1 MQVWRYFIYELFS
14 DTDCSRRPGYFQ
26 LRVPVMAD
34 RVYIARTGLITA
46 TGGTSDMVGAVFR
59 TGISAY
65 QRANYF
71 THDRHLITLAQ
82 VPEESLP
89 PVTDALGISTCSLR
103 DQRLIR
109 MLQVAAEQALQEY
122 SGQPVPLLLA
132 GPENYRGLN
141 HQLGGNFLAHFA
153 QQIDLPID
161 YPASRVNSLG
171 RAGVLEALRLAHHYL
186 LELGHPFVLIGGVD
200 TAQNS
205 AWLQMLDRDERVKSE
220 RSGASDTFVPG
231 DGAGCLLLTAD
242 PTLAMRHEDYIFAL
256 SPPGFGHEH
265 GHRYSDEPYLG
276 EGLHTAVQQ
285 VLEYLPQQMKIRRLF
300 SSANGESY
308 WAKELGVAMT
318 RASHRLQDLQHEHPA
333 DTYGDI
339 GAATGAALISIA
351 CYDMRH
357 ATTPSPCLITT
368 AADHAF
374 RAAVCLI
381 PERIEP

>member
-1 MQVWRYFIYELFS
+1 MSQHI
-14 DTDCSRRPGYFQ
+14 
-26 LRVPVMAD
+26 
-34 RVYIARTGLITA
+34 YIANTGLITA

-59 TGISAY
+59 AGISAY

-89 PVTDALGISTCSLR
+89 PLADSFDSSACSLR

-109 MLQVAAEQALQEY
+109 MLQVAAEQALLSHDGE
-122 SGQPVPLLLA
+122 PVPLLLA

-141 HQLGGNFLAHFA
+141 HQLSKDFFADFA
-153 QQIDLPID
+153 QQVDLPID
-161 YPASRVNSLG
+161 YSQSRINSLG
-171 RAGVLEALRLAHHYL
+171 RAGVLESLRLAYHYL
-186 LELGHPFVLIGGVD
+186 LELNYPFVLVGGVD

-205 AWLQMLDRDERVKSE
+205 AWLQMLDQDERVKSE
-220 RSGASDTFVPG
+220 RPGVSDSFVPG

-242 PTLAMRHEDYIFAL
+242 PSLAMRKDNYIFAL
-256 SPPGFGHEH
+256 TPPGFGHER
-265 GHRYSDEPYLG
+265 GHMYSDETYLG
-276 EGLHTAVQQ
+276 EGLHQAVQQ
-285 VLEYLPQQMKIRRLF
+285 ALEHLPESMKVGHLY
-300 SSANGESY
+300 SSANGESF
-308 WAKELGVAMT
+308 WAKELGIAMT
-318 RASHRLQDLQHEHPA
+318 RASHRLHDLRHEHPA

-339 GAATGAALISIA
+339 GAATGAALICLAS
-351 CYDMRH
+351 YDMRH

>member
-1 MQVWRYFIYELFS
+1 MM
-14 DTDCSRRPGYFQ
+14 T
-26 LRVPVMAD
+26 D

-46 TGGTSDMVGAVFR
+46 TGGTSDMVAAVFR

-71 THDRHLITLAQ
+71 TQDRHLMTLAQ
-82 VPEESLP
+82 IPEESLP
-89 PVTDALGISTCSLR
+89 PLADSLNISTCSLR

-109 MLQVAAEQALQEY
+109 MLQLAVEQALQEY
-122 SGQPVPLLLA
+122 RGQPIPLLLA

-141 HQLGGNFLAHFA
+141 HQLGDNFLAHFA

-186 LELGHPFVLIGGVD
+186 LELGHPFVLVGGVD

-205 AWLQMLDRDERVKSE
+205 AWLEMLDQDERVKSE
-220 RSGASDTFVPG
+220 RPGISDSFVPG

-242 PTLAMRHEDYIFAL
+242 PTLAMRKDNYIFAL
-256 SPPGFGHEH
+256 TPPGFGHEP
-265 GHRYSDEPYLG
+265 GHRYSDEAYLG
-276 EGLHTAVQQ
+276 EGLHEAVQHA
-285 VLEYLPQQMKIRRLF
+285 LESLPEPMKVGRLY
-300 SSANGESY
+300 SSTNGESY
-308 WAKELGVAMT
+308 WAKELGIAMT
-318 RASHRLQDLQHEHPA
+318 RASHRLHDLQHEHPA

-339 GAATGAALISIA
+339 GAATGAALISLA
-351 CYDMRH
+351 CYDQCR
-357 ATTPSPCLITT
+357 TSTPAPCLITT